1 MPTYF
6 DAATIERARV
16 LVETTVRTLED
27 IAVELGTSVQTLR
40 NWIKRY
46 GWRRHPQAPRARPK
60 LPPEKEG
67 PARRI
72 YESGA
77 GVGDLAVVLDCHESY
92 VHRLAKQR
100 GWMRREAAFA
110 PGEAEPAEPPSE
122 AVMEIAA
129 GFLDPHLTRG
139 KLIRLIERLAA
150 VTILEGLTGDVAR
163 LERRGAV
170 LRLLVG
176 AVKHFPEDPPPAPP
190 ELSPEEQERKNQ
202 AMIEDIVRR
211 FESLADM
218 EEPVDPC
225 LAGGADTAA

>member
-16 LVETTVRTLED
+16 LVETTARTLED

-40 NWIKRY
+40 SWIKKY

-77 GVGDLAVVLDCHESY
+77 QVGDLAVLLDCHESY

-100 GWMRREAAFA
+100 GWMRWEAALA
-110 PGEAEPAEPPSE
+110 PAEAEPAEPPSE

-129 GFLDPHLTRG
+129 GLLDPHLTRG
-139 KLIRLIERLAA
+139 KLIRLIERLGL

-170 LRLLVG
+170 LENARRG
-176 AVKHFPEDPPPAPP
+176 RQAIFP
-190 ELSPEEQERKNQ
+190 R
-202 AMIEDIVRR
+202 IRR
-211 FESLADM
+211 RRRPNCRPRSRSAR
-218 EEPVDPC
+218 
-225 LAGGADTAA
+225 ARR

>member
-16 LVETTVRTLED
+16 LVETTARTLED

-77 GVGDLAVVLDCHESY
+77 QVGDLAVLLDCHESY

-100 GWMRREAAFA
+100 GWMRWEAALA
-110 PGEAEPAEPPSE
+110 PAE
-122 AVMEIAA
+122 
-129 GFLDPHLTRG
+129 
-139 KLIRLIERLAA
+139 
-150 VTILEGLTGDVAR
+150 
-163 LERRGAV
+163 
-170 LRLLVG
+170 VG
-176 AVKHFPEDPPPAPP
+176 
-190 ELSPEEQERKNQ
+190 
-202 AMIEDIVRR
+202 
-211 FESLADM
+211 
-218 EEPVDPC
+218 
-225 LAGGADTAA
+225 AGGAAERGRDGDRGGLARSAPHPRQAHRAHRASRRS

>member
-1 MPTYF
+1 
-6 DAATIERARV
+6 V

-122 AVMEIAA
+122 AVEIAA

>member
-77 GVGDLAVVLDCHESY
+77 GSATLPSSSTATRAMST
-92 VHRLAKQR
+92 ASPSR
-100 GWMRREAAFA
+100 GAGCAGRR
-110 PGEAEPAEPPSE
+110 PS
-122 AVMEIAA
+122 
-129 GFLDPHLTRG
+129 
-139 KLIRLIERLAA
+139 
-150 VTILEGLTGDVAR
+150 
-163 LERRGAV
+163 RRG
-170 LRLLVG
+170 
-176 AVKHFPEDPPPAPP
+176 
-190 ELSPEEQERKNQ
+190 
-202 AMIEDIVRR
+202 RR
-211 FESLADM
+211 SRQSRRAR
-218 EEPVDPC
+218 P
-225 LAGGADTAA
+225 

>member
-16 LVETTVRTLED
+16 LVETTARTLED

-77 GVGDLAVVLDCHESY
+77 QVGDLAVLLDCHESY

-100 GWMRREAAFA
+100 GWMRWEAALA
-110 PGEAEPAEPPSE
+110 PAEAEPAEPPSE
-122 AVMEIAA
+122 AVMEITA

-139 KLIRLIERLAA
+139 KLIGLIEDLAA
-150 VTILEGLTGDVAR
+150 VTIA
-163 LERRGAV
+163 RGAD
-170 LRLLVG
+170 RRRRAPRAPGRPPG
-176 AVKHFPEDPPPAPP
+176 APRRRRQGLSRRPAAP
-190 ELSPEEQERKNQ
+190 
-202 AMIEDIVRR
+202 RR
-211 FESLADM
+211 PNCRPRSRSAR
-218 EEPVDPC
+218 
-225 LAGGADTAA
+225 ARR